1 MDEIIALEDRR
12 IEAMIKQ
19 DTKALGEILA
29 DDLSYTHSTA
39 RVETK
44 AEFIAALTSG
54 RTKYQS
60 TERDDVKVSQYE
72 DTAVVTGLA
81 KFHVNAN
88 GNDIMF
94 QARFTD
100 VYAKRNGTWQMV
112 AWQFTPTAGRH

>member
-1 MDEIIALEDRR
+1 MDEIIELDNQR
-12 IEAMIKQ
+12 IEAMTKQ
-19 DTKALGEILA
+19 DVQALDRILA

-54 RTKYQS
+54 RTKYES
-60 TERDDVKVSQYE
+60 IERDDVKVRQYG

-88 GNDIMF
+88 GNDIKF
-94 QARFTD
+94 QTRFPD
-100 VYAKRNGTWQMV
+100 VYSKRNGVWQMV
-112 AWQFTPTAGRH
+112 AWQSTKIPD

>member
-1 MDEIIALEDRR
+1 MDEIIALEDQR
-12 IEAMIKQ
+12 IAAMTNGDVETLEK
-19 DTKALGEILA
+19 ILA

-44 AEFIAALTSG
+44 AEFIANITSA

-60 TERDDVKVSQYE
+60 IERDDVKVSQYG

-88 GNDIMF
+88 GNDIKF

-100 VYAKRNGTWQMV
+100 VYAKRDGVWRMV
-112 AWQFTPTAGRH
+112 AWQSTKVPD